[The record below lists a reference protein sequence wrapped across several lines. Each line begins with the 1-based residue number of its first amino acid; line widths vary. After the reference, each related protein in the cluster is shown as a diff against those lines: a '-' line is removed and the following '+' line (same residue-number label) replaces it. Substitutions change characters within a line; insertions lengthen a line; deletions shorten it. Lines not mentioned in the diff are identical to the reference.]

1 MEQNVVVAITAKTMG
16 NGDEELGKILL
27 KGFIHALTMQEVLPK
42 TIVFYNDGVFVTTE
56 GSESLEDLSYL
67 EEKGVEL
74 LICTTCLE
82 YHKLTEKIAVGKAS
96 NGLVIAEK
104 LMKASHVVKP

>member
-1 MEQNVVVAITAKTMG
+1 MEKKLVLEIKYKKKG
-16 NGDEELGKILL
+16 NWDKKIGKILL

-67 EEKGVEL
+67 EE
-74 LICTTCLE
+74 
-82 YHKLTEKIAVGKAS
+82 
-96 NGLVIAEK
+96 
-104 LMKASHVVKP
+104 

>member
-42 TIVFYNDGVFVTTE
+42 TIVFYKKLLFSFWNNKI
-56 GSESLEDLSYL
+56 YL
-67 EEKGVEL
+67 DN
-74 LICTTCLE
+74 
-82 YHKLTEKIAVGKAS
+82 KI
-96 NGLVIAEK
+96 
-104 LMKASHVVKP
+104 